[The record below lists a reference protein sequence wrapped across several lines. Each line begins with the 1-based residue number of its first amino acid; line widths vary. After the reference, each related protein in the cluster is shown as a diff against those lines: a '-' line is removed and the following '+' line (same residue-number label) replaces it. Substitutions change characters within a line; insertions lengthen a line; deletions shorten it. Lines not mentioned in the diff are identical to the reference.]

1 MIENILPYP
10 WYSWSG
16 TKKELPKT
24 LFIRCS
30 WQHFNIILKGT
41 ELTIEW
47 MNQLQIQMDREK
59 VDLVVEMPDLAVGVL
74 SSSGRCV
81 EPSHCSLCCRPEIRR
96 VEVTQVMQHWH
107 PRTDSSSQLCSDPP
121 MVNTLPVWA
130 LLWGISWGGTLDRYK
145 ALLSGQWRVV
155 RTSSSGIVIGVTG
168 INVPGVTEW
177 SLVSHC
183 LKSEWSL
190 WYLGELPP
198 WVELYFEPARHTSWC
213 RSMDGGMLSKSQTFC
228 LPPS

>member
-1 MIENILPYP
+1 MLMATFRHYP
-10 WYSWSG
+10 KRNWTDHWMNESITNTDGPGESWLGSGDAWSG
-16 TKKELPKT
+16 CGCP
-24 LFIRCS
+24 
-30 WQHFNIILKGT
+30 
-41 ELTIEW
+41 
-47 MNQLQIQMDREK
+47 QL
-59 VDLVVEMPDLAVGVL
+59 L

-121 MVNTLPVWA
+121 MVNTSAVWA

-198 WVELYFEPARHTSWC
+198 CVELYFESEILAGVVQWTVVGFPKAK
-213 RSMDGGMLSKSQTFC
+213 RSASLLLNIILSNEYFVLFQESDW
-228 LPPS
+228 SV